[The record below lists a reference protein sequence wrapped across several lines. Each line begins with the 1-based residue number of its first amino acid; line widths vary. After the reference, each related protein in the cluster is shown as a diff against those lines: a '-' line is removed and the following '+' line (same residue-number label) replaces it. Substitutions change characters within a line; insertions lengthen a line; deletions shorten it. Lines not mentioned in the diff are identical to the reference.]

1 MVINVAFQPKSD
13 STIDSLGLV
22 WSGSMAEVNLK
33 PGWLIRDVRKASERL
48 HEWQMTKYGRIEES
62 EKKSKPDGYDKKKE
76 EEIA

>member
-1 MVINVAFQPKSD
+1 
-13 STIDSLGLV
+13 
-22 WSGSMAEVNLK
+22 MAEVNLK